1 MGFFLGKRELKFLLS
16 LSFLGFSCLAG
27 QNKEVDVVIYGD
39 TSAAIASAVQV
50 KRMGKTVVVVSP
62 GKHLG
67 GLSSS
72 GLGWTDSGKK
82 EARPPNLAIR
92 RVQKEVTRSNLHAPR
107 GGQRRCR
114 PPCLFGRTQC
124 MRPSSSATRV
134 VSRGCGHHVLVHAD
148 PLPRGRCQFGQVALV
163 SQRLFGTALPSTA
176 PASPLPTTP
185 HPLFC

>member
-1 MGFFLGKRELKFLLS
+1 MGFFFGKRELKFLLS

-82 EARPPNLAIR
+82 EAIGGIARVLSPGVASLSRTRGLDLA
-92 RVQKEVTRSNLHAPR
+92 KN
-107 GGQRRCR
+107 G
-114 PPCLFGRTQC
+114 
-124 MRPSSSATRV
+124 
-134 VSRGCGHHVLVHAD
+134 
-148 PLPRGRCQFGQVALV
+148 
-163 SQRLFGTALPSTA
+163 
-176 PASPLPTTP
+176 
-185 HPLFC
+185 